1 MKIMRDFNLQETINL
16 LEKALMEYNEAL
28 CLSNQGMIDNL
39 RIRVQSILSRL
50 PHESLYIKSK
60 NVYFNDAFFESD
72 LPDIIEGLKKKE

>member
-1 MKIMRDFNLQETINL
+1 MMKILRDFNLQETINL

-72 LPDIIEGLKKKE
+72 LPDLLRS

>member
-72 LPDIIEGLKKKE
+72 LPDLLRS